1 MALLDLFRP
10 QPAWKHADPEVR
22 AEAVRKLEPGHEDL
36 LLELA
41 RGDVDA
47 RVRKAAVRRL
57 HRLDSLI
64 DVAQAESDGGVRQ
77 EALEVLL
84 ERALPSEEAPVEAV
98 LMLLAEPRALTQLAR
113 QAARP
118 ELRTG
123 AVERLSDARS
133 LSSLAR
139 TAQDAHVR
147 QRAIQKLSDP
157 AALLEVALK
166 SEHKAVAVAA
176 TERLADEAALREV
189 VTKARQRAAARRA
202 EARLLELAPA
212 SAPAPAP
219 VATSSD
225 EEDLRRWR
233 EAEEAER
240 RRRELQEQVAQAE
253 ARALAVRT
261 VLCERLE
268 TAWEGD
274 LAARIEGAQAE
285 WQALPEVAQ
294 PEIAALSL
302 RFEQAVQACRAR
314 LANQAEREALRPQVE
329 EIVARAEGLV
339 AAEDVGA
346 ARKELGGLEKR
357 LGELFQAGAGDAA
370 LQQRFSA
377 AREGLRARSAEARA
391 ERAGREARNK
401 ARLEELCQ
409 ALETLARAPQLMLK
423 DADVRLRASKEAL
436 AEPGPLPRADR
447 EALLER
453 LKAARAAVFPR
464 FQEAREDADWRRF
477 AAEGV
482 RESLLTRLQALSA
495 ETNTDKLDR
504 ELREVDRLWRQAGPP
519 KDPSEPQIAAF
530 TALRNE
536 LRARADEALKLR
548 AAEFEAN
555 AVRKLALCAQAEALR
570 DSRDWKNTADALQ
583 KLQAE
588 WKAVGPVAREQAQ
601 ELWQRFRSACDAF
614 FTRRKADLDGRKQVW
629 TANLQKKQALI
640 ERVEAL
646 KASDQWDKA
655 VAEVK
660 RLQAEWREVG
670 PVKPAQSEP
679 VWRRFRGA
687 CDEFFAR
694 YKQRDDLAQQAALA
708 EREGP
713 VTELEALVP
722 AGQPGDAP
730 EDLAGRVRERVTR
743 FREGKPLP
751 REAAAA
757 LEARLVKARNA
768 LVAAWPAAFAGTDL
782 DPEANRKG
790 RDLLCE
796 RVEALLAR
804 SEAQP
809 APSAGS
815 LAEQLRQALAQNALG
830 GGAGLDARLQPAAE
844 ELRSLRGRWQ
854 RLGPVPGQAG
864 EALEARFEA
873 AATRLEAALKPTR

>member
-22 AEAVRKLEPGHEDL
+22 AEAVRKLEAGHEEL

-41 RGDVDA
+41 RGDSDA
-47 RVRKAAVRRL
+47 RVRRAAVRRL

-64 DVAQAESDGGVRQ
+64 DVARGETDGDVRQ

-84 ERALPSEEAPVEAV
+84 ERALPSVEAPVDAV
-98 LMLLAEPRALTQLAR
+98 LMLLSEPRALTQLAR

-139 TAQDAHVR
+139 TADDAQVR

-166 SEHKAVAVAA
+166 SDNKAVALAA
-176 TERLADEAALREV
+176 TERLTEEPALREV
-189 VTKARQRAAARRA
+189 AARARQRAAARRA
-202 EARLLELAPA
+202 EARLHELAPPA
-212 SAPAPAP
+212 APAPAP
-219 VATSSD
+219 AEASSD

-240 RRRELQEQVAQAE
+240 RRRELQEQAARAE
-253 ARALAVRT
+253 ARAIGART
-261 VLCERLE
+261 ALCERLE

-274 LAARIEGAQAE
+274 LAARVEDARAE
-285 WQALPEVAQ
+285 WQALPEVAY
-294 PEIAALSL
+294 PEVAALSL
-302 RFEQAVQACRAR
+302 RFEQAVKACQAR

-329 EIVARAEGLV
+329 EVVARAEALV
-339 AAEDVGA
+339 ASEDVGA

-357 LGELFQAGAGDAA
+357 LAELFQAGAGDAA

-377 AREGLRARSAEARA
+377 VRERLRERAAAGRA
-391 ERAGREARNK
+391 ERGEREAQNK

-409 ALETLARAPQLMLK
+409 ALEALAQAPQLMIK
-423 DADVRLRASKEAL
+423 DAEPRLRAAKEAL

-447 EALLER
+447 EALLTR
-453 LKAARAAVFPR
+453 LKDARAAVFPR
-464 FQEAREDADWRRF
+464 FQEARQDAEWRRF

-482 RESLLTRLQALSA
+482 REALLARLQALQA
-495 ETNTDKLDR
+495 ETNADKLDR
-504 ELREVDRLWRQAGPP
+504 ELRDVDRLWRQAGPP
-519 KDPSEPQIAAF
+519 KDPAEAQITDF

-555 AVRKLALCAQAEALR
+555 AARKLALCEQAEALR
-570 DSRDWKNTADALQ
+570 DSNDWKNTADALQ

-588 WKAVGPVAREQAQ
+588 WKAVGAVPREQAQ
-601 ELWQRFRSACDAF
+601 QLWQRFRSACDAF
-614 FTRRKADLDGRKQVW
+614 FTRRKADLDERKQAW

-646 KASDQWDKA
+646 EASEQGDKA

-670 PVKPAQSEP
+670 PVKPSHSDQ
-679 VWRRFRGA
+679 VWKRFRAA

-694 YKQRDDLAQQAALA
+694 YKQRDELAQQAAAA
-708 EREGP
+708 ERGAP
-713 VTELEALVP
+713 VAELEALVP
-722 AGQPGDAP
+722 AAEPGEAP
-730 EDLAGRVRERVTR
+730 AGLAGRVQECAAR
-743 FREGKPLP
+743 FRQGKPLP
-751 REAAAA
+751 REAGAA
-757 LEARLVKARNA
+757 LESRLVKARNS

-790 RDLLCE
+790 RELMCE

-804 SEAQP
+804 VETQP
-809 APSAGS
+809 APSASS
-815 LAEQLRQALAQNALG
+815 LAEQLKQALAQNALG
-830 GGAGLDARLQPAAE
+830 GGPRTRIA
-844 ELRSLRGRWQ
+844 LRAVSYTHLT
-854 RLGPVPGQAG
+854 L
-864 EALEARFEA
+864 
-873 AATRLEAALKPTR
+873 PTKRIV